1 MIRQEVFPMTMK
13 QTGMQGMRAAM
24 LALCTLAMAVPAI
37 AQDNGAPPPQTGG
50 GRPDMAQMEARQL
63 ERMTRELNLTP
74 DQVTQVKA
82 INEAQR
88 AQMMALRNDSTIPQ
102 EDKRGKMMA
111 MRQETE
117 GKIRAVLTEEQR
129 PKYEA
134 MLAEQRQR
142 QGSRQ
147 GGPPPGQ

>member
-1 MIRQEVFPMTMK
+1 
-13 QTGMQGMRAAM
+13 
-24 LALCTLAMAVPAI
+24 
-37 AQDNGAPPPQTGG
+37 
-50 GRPDMAQMEARQL
+50 
-63 ERMTRELNLTP
+63 
-74 DQVTQVKA
+74 
-82 INEAQR
+82 
-88 AQMMALRNDSTIPQ
+88 MALRNDSTIPQ

-117 GKIRAVLTEEQR
+117 GKIRAVLTDEQK